1 MSDAQEPISP
11 QRGEG
16 AEPGTVYLV
25 GAGPGDAE
33 LLTLRGLALLASAD
47 VILHDE
53 LAPRALLTRAKP
65 GAVIEC
71 VGKRGARPAE
81 KQRKQSEIDALIIA
95 HAKAGRSV
103 VRLKGGDPYMFG
115 RGSEEAEAVVR
126 EGLAFEVV
134 PGVTSPLAAAAYAG
148 ISLTHRDLASS
159 VVFVSAATRDGLGFD
174 FRELAGHRGTIA
186 VFMGLG
192 RIEQVC
198 SALIEH
204 ALRAP
209 TTPAATVSAATRPDQ
224 FVVTGTLAD
233 LPARVAEA
241 GQRARSPALVIIGEV
256 VRLREHLRW
265 FDVQPLFG
273 HGVLVARAE
282 HQSGQAARLLRR
294 RGAAVHEISL
304 LEMMD
309 PPDPALV
316 QRAVRELHHY
326 DVVAFT
332 SENSVTR
339 FLSAVR
345 SQGRDARAFAH
356 AKLACVGE
364 STARTLL
371 SWGLEADI
379 VPTSFRGE
387 ALAEAILAN
396 GTPRR
401 VLLPRALVARESLPE
416 MLRAS
421 GAVVDVVPVYETRR
435 VSSPERRQ
443 ELRQALE
450 TKAIDVVLLTS
461 SSTADAFADL
471 LGEAS
476 LEGVLLASIGEVTTA
491 TARARG
497 LDVTLTAPTSTLLGL
512 IEAVEQFL
520 QKRP

>member
-1 MSDAQEPISP
+1 MSTAREQPAD
-11 QRGEG
+11 G
-16 AEPGTVYLV
+16 AESSVEPGTVYLV
-25 GAGPGDAE
+25 GAGPGDPD
-33 LLTLRGLALLASAD
+33 LLTLRGLELLASAD

-53 LAPRALLTRAKP
+53 LAPRALLAHAKA

-81 KQRKQSEIDALIIA
+81 KQRKQSEIDALIVA

-148 ISLTHRDLASS
+148 ISLTHRELASS
-159 VVFVSAATRDGLGFD
+159 VVFVSAATRDGAGFD
-174 FRELAGHRGTIA
+174 FRELAAHRGTVA

-198 SALIEH
+198 SALIDH

-209 TTPAATVSAATRPDQ
+209 STPAATISAATRPDQ
-224 FVVTGTLAD
+224 YVVTGTLAD

-241 GQRARSPALVIIGEV
+241 GARARSPALVIVGEV
-256 VRLREHLRW
+256 VRLRDHLRW
-265 FDVQPLFG
+265 FDSQPLFG

-294 RGAAVHEISL
+294 RGAAVHELAL
-304 LEMMD
+304 LEIVD
-309 PPDPALV
+309 PPDPAPLA
-316 QRAVRELHHY
+316 RAVRELDAY

-332 SENSVTR
+332 SENSVAR
-339 FLSAVR
+339 FMQAVR
-345 SQGRDARAFAH
+345 SQGRDARALAK

-364 STARTLL
+364 STARALL
-371 SWGLEADI
+371 GWGLEADI

-387 ALAEAILAN
+387 GLAEAILAR

-401 VLLPRALVARESLPE
+401 VLLPRALVAREALPE
-416 MLRAS
+416 MLRAR
-421 GAVVDVVPVYETRR
+421 GVVVDVVPVYETRR
-435 VSSPERRQ
+435 VSSPERRA
-443 ELRQALE
+443 ELRHALE
-450 TKAIDVVLLTS
+450 TKAIDIVLLTS

-471 LGEAS
+471 LNGES
-476 LEGVLLASIGEVTTA
+476 LDGVTLASIGELTTA

-497 LDVTLTAPTSTLLGL
+497 LDVAVTAQKSTLRGL
-512 IEAVEQFL
+512 IEAVEQLL